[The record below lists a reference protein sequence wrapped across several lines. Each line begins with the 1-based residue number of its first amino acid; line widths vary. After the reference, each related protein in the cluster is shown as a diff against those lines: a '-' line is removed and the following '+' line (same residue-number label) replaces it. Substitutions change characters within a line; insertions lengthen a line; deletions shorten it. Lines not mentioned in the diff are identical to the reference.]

1 MRYRTLSA
9 GLSRAPRLARSLRRS
24 LRRSLGRSMALAMAM
39 GIGLPPGLYAGS
51 AHGSEMLSVADI
63 HTHYK
68 WSQEGVT
75 TPAQAI
81 GALREQ
87 NVDFAVVIGTPP
99 EYALYLE
106 REAPDLIVPIYGPYN
121 GVRNW
126 FRWTRDPELVAD
138 ARAALESGDYHGIGE
153 LHLIG
158 GFAPRRDS
166 AQVMEAL
173 MKLGAEFQ
181 KPLLIHTEF
190 SRPKPLL
197 DLCTRH
203 PRTPVLWAHA
213 GAILKPGYVR
223 QVLEACPMV
232 SAEFAARDPW
242 RYVNNPIAD
251 EDTGR
256 LLPEWEQLVMDFP
269 ERFLVG
275 SDPVWP
281 VEQLD
286 GWDRDD
292 TGWQELGRFLGFH
305 RRWLSFLPERER
317 EMIARTNARR
327 LFGLPPKEGN

>member
-1 MRYRTLSA
+1 MSIRGRSA
-9 GLSRAPRLARSLRRS
+9 SRAP
-24 LRRSLGRSMALAMAM
+24 ALALAL
-39 GIGLPPGLYAGS
+39 GLALGPCAPVALAS
-51 AHGSEMLSVADI
+51 DPLSIADI

-68 WSQEGVT
+68 WSQEQVT
-75 TPAQAI
+75 SPAQAI
-81 GALREQ
+81 EALRAQ

-99 EYALYLE
+99 EYALRLE

-121 GVRNW
+121 GIRNW

-138 ARAALESGDYHGIGE
+138 ARAALAGGDYHGIGE

-166 AQVMEAL
+166 AQVMEGL

-203 PRTPVLWAHA
+203 PDTPVLWAHA

-223 QVLEACPMV
+223 QVLEACPGV

-242 RYVNNPIAD
+242 RYVNNPIAND
-251 EDTGR
+251 RTGR
-256 LLPEWEQLVMDFP
+256 LLPEWEALVMDYP

-286 GWDRDD
+286 GWDQDD
-292 TGWQELGRFLGFH
+292 TGWMELGRFLGFH
-305 RRWLSFLPERER
+305 RRWLSFIPERER

-327 LFGLPPKEGN
+327 LFGLGSGAER